1 VAKGK
6 EHKKYEFGTNASV
19 ALTKTHGVI
28 VAAVAHEKNLYDALE
43 ATVPEPQ
50 PGRNIVEVPLRAS
63 STWLFAA
70 VEPMSGCGVFLF
82 PKDKRFPGAF
92 PRKRTGAAEFP
103 ISSLKMYNK
112 LSTLRIYND
121 RV

>member
-1 VAKGK
+1 MAKGK

-50 PGRNIVEVPLRAS
+50 PGRNIVELPLRAP
-63 STWLFAA
+63 STRLFAA
-70 VEPMSGCGVFLF
+70 VEPMSPRAVSC
-82 PKDKRFPGAF
+82 F
-92 PRKRTGAAEFP
+92 PRGVVMHSA
-103 ISSLKMYNK
+103 
-112 LSTLRIYND
+112 
-121 RV
+121 